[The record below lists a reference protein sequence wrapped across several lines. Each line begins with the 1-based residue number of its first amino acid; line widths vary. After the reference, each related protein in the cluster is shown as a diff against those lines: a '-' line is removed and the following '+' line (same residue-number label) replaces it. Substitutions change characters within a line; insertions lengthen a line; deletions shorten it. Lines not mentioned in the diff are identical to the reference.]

1 MSHSHKFDKWD
12 DEPRKSKAKK
22 TKLRRR
28 DNKRR
33 NTDDDALMVQFDKWS

>member
-12 DEPRKSKAKK
+12 DEPRKSKDKK

-33 NTDDDALMVQFDKWS
+33 ANDDSLATQYDKWS